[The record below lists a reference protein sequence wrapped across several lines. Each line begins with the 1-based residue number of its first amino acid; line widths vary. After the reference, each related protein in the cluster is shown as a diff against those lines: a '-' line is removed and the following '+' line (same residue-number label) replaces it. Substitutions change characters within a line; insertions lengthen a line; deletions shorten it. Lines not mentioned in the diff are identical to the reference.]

1 MTWRMKFDEE
11 AGRSMLKKLTVFII
25 LQCVLAAPGF
35 AQGFPPKP
43 QGFPSKPMRIL
54 VPGPAGSSPDIRA
67 RQIASKLA
75 EALGQPVLVDNRPG
89 GAGLIAAREAA
100 KAAPD
105 GHTLLLALIN
115 NAIAD
120 VLKPDPCCR
129 LNQELVPVSR
139 FTMTPL
145 VVVVHPSLQ
154 VSSLVDFI
162 QLVKQKRGSI
172 TYASHGPGSISQL
185 VGEWIKS
192 ETGTDMVE
200 VPYKAVNAELTDLAG
215 GQVMTAFPVPQVVAG
230 AVKSGKL
237 RALAVLGPTRI
248 NVLPN
253 LPTVKEAG
261 LPGIEALAWN
271 GIFVPAG
278 TPAPVIERLHRE
290 LVRAYNAP
298 DVKGQVVATG
308 SYVAADTPG
317 EFADFIRAEKEKWG
331 KVIREAKIKA
341 D

>member
-1 MTWRMKFDEE
+1 MKGLEERSQKVAKQKDELELLTRGTAAWQKAEMAIRMEAFAIKLEEERINKDADEKVWR
-11 AGRSMLKKLTVFII
+11 AYR
-25 LQCVLAAPGF
+25 
-35 AQGFPPKP
+35 
-43 QGFPSKPMRIL
+43 
-54 VPGPAGSSPDIRA
+54 DIY
-67 RQIASKLA
+67 
-75 EALGQPVLVDNRPG
+75 GD
-89 GAGLIAAREAA
+89 
-100 KAAPD
+100 
-105 GHTLLLALIN
+105 IN

-129 LNQELVPVSR
+129 LNQELLPVSR

-162 QLVKQKRGSI
+162 QLVKQKRGSV

-192 ETGTDMVE
+192 ETGTEMVE
-200 VPYKAVNAELTDLAG
+200 VPYKAVNAELTDLMG
-215 GQVMTAFPVPQVVAG
+215 GQVMAAFPVPQVVAG

-237 RALAVLGPTRI
+237 RALAVLGPARI
-248 NVLPN
+248 NVLPEV
-253 LPTVKEAG
+253 PTVKEAG

-278 TPAPVIERLHRE
+278 TPQPVIERLHRE

-298 DVKGQVVATG
+298 DVRGQVTATG
-308 SYVAADTPG
+308 SYVAADTPQ
-317 EFADFIRAEKEKWG
+317 EFAAFIRAENEKWG

-341 D
+341 E